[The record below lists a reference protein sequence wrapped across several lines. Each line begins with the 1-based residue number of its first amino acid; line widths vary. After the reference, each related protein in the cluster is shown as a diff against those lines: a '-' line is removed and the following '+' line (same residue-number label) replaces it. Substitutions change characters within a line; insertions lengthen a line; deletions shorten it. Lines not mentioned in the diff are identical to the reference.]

1 MQAEELGETTLDRET
16 RRLIRVTVDD
26 FDTAGEF
33 IGNMMSAGTVEARRE
48 VVRSTQIEH
57 ALIDA

>member
-33 IGNMMSAGTVEARRE
+33 IGNMMSTSTVEARRE